1 MKLSSR
7 MSLIK
12 PAATLAI
19 NSKALELKSQGIP
32 VISLAV
38 GEPDFDTPLYARE
51 AAKKAIDA
59 GFTHYTQVGGI
70 PALRNAVANYIK
82 RVHNI
87 DGVTADNIIVSNG
100 GKQGLY
106 SLMQTLLDPGDEVLI
121 PAPYWTSYP
130 EMVVMNEGVP
140 VPVPATFESGYKVT
154 PADLEAHLT
163 EKTRMLV
170 INSPCNPTGACY
182 NREEMDAILDWAVG
196 HGLFIISDEMYE
208 QLVYEPATLVSA
220 AAWFL
225 RYPEQIAIANG
236 LSKAY
241 AMTGWRVGFTVAAPQ
256 IIKAMTMVQSQMTSN
271 ICSIAQYASVA
282 ALEGPQDSIS
292 VMRNEFLRR
301 RDMAYAEI
309 STWQGVRCLKPDGAF
324 YLFLDVSALLDEECP
339 DDVAMCNKL
348 LERGHVAAVPGAA
361 FGAPGCLR
369 LSYAV
374 KDEVLTEALKRMRS
388 ILVK

>member
-1 MKLSSR
+1 
-7 MSLIK
+7 
-12 PAATLAI
+12 
-19 NSKALELKSQGIP
+19 
-32 VISLAV
+32 
-38 GEPDFDTPLYARE
+38 
-51 AAKKAIDA
+51 
-59 GFTHYTQVGGI
+59 
-70 PALRNAVANYIK
+70 
-82 RVHNI
+82 
-87 DGVTADNIIVSNG
+87 
-100 GKQGLY
+100 
-106 SLMQTLLDPGDEVLI
+106 
-121 PAPYWTSYP
+121 
-130 EMVVMNEGVP
+130 
-140 VPVPATFESGYKVT
+140 
-154 PADLEAHLT
+154 
-163 EKTRMLV
+163 
-170 INSPCNPTGACY
+170 
-182 NREEMDAILDWAVG
+182 
-196 HGLFIISDEMYE
+196 MYE